1 MEKNKIRIILPFVF
15 IGLLIFFAFCFLNV
29 NNLVIE
35 KSFQPF
41 IILAFSIITIFLV
54 KEKIV
59 IPNLT
64 LKQENLFFKIICISI
79 IVELLYFGVP
89 IFGQV
94 IYTEFGFPIVHH
106 ISLMMWMLVLFGKQK
121 KKYLLIHTIY
131 CLLIFNRQ
139 ILLFGV
145 LSYIMSNKTNF
156 NFKTLLITMFFLIFF
171 LAVGIYRNFVLKID
185 FDPFFGYIDLPFLE
199 YYDFILFY
207 LIGPYNASFNNLDY
221 GFSDTIFNYWNT
233 VPEWMFFSSKFLI
246 PEYISFIIFY
256 CIIII
261 TLLLIKRMNSTRKFY
276 YVPIIVIYS
285 YFTFFSSVILSTV
298 FVANFLM
305 LELIFLLSK
314 LKILPRT

>member
-15 IGLLIFFAFCFLNV
+15 IGLLIFFAFWFLNI

-41 IILAFSIITIFLV
+41 IILAFSIISIFLI

-59 IPNLT
+59 IPYLT
-64 LKQENLFFKIICISI
+64 LKQENLFFNIICISI
-79 IVELLYFGVP
+79 IVELLYFGAP

-121 KKYLLIHTIY
+121 KKNLLINTIF

-145 LSYIMSNKTNF
+145 LSYIMSNKIKI
-156 NFKTLLITMFFLIFF
+156 NFKTFLITIIFLIFI
-171 LAVGIYRNFVLKID
+171 LAIGIYRNFVLKVD
-185 FDPFFGYIDLPFLE
+185 FDPFFGYINLPFLE
-199 YYDFILFY
+199 YYDFIIFY
-207 LIGPYNASFNNLDY
+207 LIGPYNASFNNLNF
-221 GFSDTIFNYWNT
+221 GFSETIFNYWNT
-233 VPEWMFFSSKFLI
+233 VPEWMFFHSKFLI
-246 PEYISFIIFY
+246 PESISFIIFY
-256 CIIII
+256 GLIIFI
-261 TLLLIKRMNSTRKFY
+261 LLFIKRIKSFRKFY

-314 LKILPRT
+314 LKILPRK

>member
-1 MEKNKIRIILPFVF
+1 MKINKIRIILPFIV
-15 IGLLIFFAFCFLNV
+15 IGFLIFIAYEFLNY
-29 NNLVIE
+29 NDLIIKKSLQPLFILV
-35 KSFQPF
+35 
-41 IILAFSIITIFLV
+41 FSIFSIFLF
-54 KEKIV
+54 KEKII
-59 IPNLT
+59 IPYLT
-64 LKQENLFFKIICISI
+64 LKQENLFFKIILISI
-79 IVELLYFGVP
+79 IIELLYFGLP
-89 IFGQV
+89 ITGQV
-94 IYTEFGFPIVHH
+94 LYTEFGFPIVHH
-106 ISLMMWMLVLFGKQK
+106 ISLMMWMLILFGKQK

-156 NFKTLLITMFFLIFF
+156 NFKTLLITVFFLIFF

-256 CIIII
+256 CLIIL

-276 YVPIIVIYS
+276 YVPIIVVYS

>member
-1 MEKNKIRIILPFVF
+1 MKINKIRIILPFIL
-15 IGLLIFFAFCFLNV
+15 IGFLIFIAYEFLNY
-29 NNLVIE
+29 NDLIIKKSLQPLFILV
-35 KSFQPF
+35 
-41 IILAFSIITIFLV
+41 FSIFSIFLF
-54 KEKIV
+54 KEKII
-59 IPNLT
+59 IPYLT
-64 LKQENLFFKIICISI
+64 LKQENLFFKIIFISI
-79 IVELLYFGVP
+79 IIELLYFGLP
-89 IFGQV
+89 ITGQV
-94 IYTEFGFPIVHH
+94 LYTEFGFPIVHH
-106 ISLMMWMLVLFGKQK
+106 ISLMMWMLILFGKQK

-171 LAVGIYRNFVLKID
+171 LAVGVYRNFVLKID

-199 YYDFILFY
+199 FYDFILFY

-246 PEYISFIIFY
+246 PEFISFIIFY
-256 CIIII
+256 GLIIIS
-261 TLLLIKRMNSTRKFY
+261 LLLIKRMNSVRKFY

-285 YFTFFSSVILSTV
+285 YFTFFSSVIISTV
-298 FVANFLM
+298 FVANILM